1 MKAKYNSFIGMYD
14 NVFPDGYCHHMIQ
27 EFERLNSFGVCS
39 DRKQSENAKK
49 TIKSDTHCFLDTHT
63 NLKNYSLNSFND
75 KCPTDIFWDSLQR
88 CFDDYA
94 EEYDSLLDHKLR
106 CNSIKMQKT
115 DPGSGY
121 HVWHA
126 EQGTGNSSNRCL
138 VYSAYLNTLD
148 EGSAGETEFLY
159 QRLRIPP
166 KENTIIIWPAAF
178 THTHRGNVVYGE
190 KSKYIITGW
199 FYFD

>member
-1 MKAKYNSFIGMYD
+1 MQAKYNSFIGMYD

-27 EFERLNSFGVCS
+27 EFERLNSIGVCS
-39 DRKQSENAKK
+39 TRKQSENARRTVKD
-49 TIKSDTHCFLDTHT
+49 DTHCFLDTSTTLQNHT
-63 NLKNYSLNSFND
+63 LNSFND
-75 KCPTDIFWDSLQR
+75 ERPLRIFWDSLQC
-88 CFDDYA
+88 CFNDYTD
-94 EEYDSLLDHKLR
+94 EYGIIADYRLKSTTV
-106 CNSIKMQKT
+106 KMQKT

-121 HVWHA
+121 HIWHA
-126 EQGTGNSSNRCL
+126 EQNSGEQAARCL
-138 VYSAYLNTLD
+138 VFSTYLNTLD

-166 KENTIIIWPAAF
+166 KENTMLIWPAGF

-199 FYFD
+199 FYFE